1 MLPPCATVPHLDV
14 VQAST
19 KQAIP
24 PSPTSPS
31 APPSAPHSPSQS
43 PWPTSTPIVTS
54 TLVNMVSSTPIS
66 FNQATPHAVPPPL
79 PPPPRRTHPTVTRSQ
94 NNIFKPKSLLIS
106 CNRGLHS
113 PFP

>member
-1 MLPPCATVPHLDV
+1 MLPPCAMVPHLDV
-14 VQAST
+14 VQVST

-24 PSPTSPS
+24 PSLASPS
-31 APPSAPHSPSQS
+31 ALPSTPHSLSQS

-54 TLVNMVSSTPIS
+54 TPVNMVSSTPVS
-66 FNQATPHAVPPPL
+66 SNQATLHAVPPPL

-106 CNRGLHS
+106 CNRGLHP